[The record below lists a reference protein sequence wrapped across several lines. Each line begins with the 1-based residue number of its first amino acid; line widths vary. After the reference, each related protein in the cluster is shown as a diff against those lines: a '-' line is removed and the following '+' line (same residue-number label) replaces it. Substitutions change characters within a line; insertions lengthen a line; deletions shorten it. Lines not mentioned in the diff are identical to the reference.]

1 MRQVTFPTCVWS
13 TTDFSKLPVRQVTG
27 RQLGDVNSP
36 FSKLPV
42 RQVTF
47 EPDCENLKIISKLP
61 VRQVTLNLIAK
72 I

>member
-1 MRQVTFPTCVWS
+1 MTVEQGLREKIGMR
-13 TTDFSKLPVRQVTG
+13 LPVRQVTSILTKNRNG
-27 RQLGDVNSP
+27 CV
-36 FSKLPV
+36 SKLPV